1 MKIELPTLI
10 LAVVIS
16 TIIMVAFP
24 DWARRTVQKWTPW
37 GGDTSE
43 PVTPVSGPQV
53 GSNAWQS
60 CNI

>member
-24 DWARRTVQKWTPW
+24 DDARRAVQKWTPW
-37 GGDTSE
+37 GGDPETAQ
-43 PVTPVSGPQV
+43 PVSGSV
-53 GSNAWQS
+53 KVSAAWGQ
-60 CNI
+60 CEV